1 VAAHGWLNALLP
13 EEIAIP
19 PAASNSAD
27 REAVTEDDTN
37 RNVGESQPPQ
47 PLVKIR
53 DVSCDGGYFC
63 AVSRDGALYSWG
75 MCTGD
80 SVDDEWGLGH
90 MLVSRPFPCLES
102 FHID

>member
-37 RNVGESQPPQ
+37 RNVGESQPLPW
-47 PLVKIR
+47 
-53 DVSCDGGYFC
+53 F
-63 AVSRDGALYSWG
+63 
-75 MCTGD
+75 
-80 SVDDEWGLGH
+80 
-90 MLVSRPFPCLES
+90 
-102 FHID
+102 